1 MAEATDRPAVFTARA
16 DVDGDGQAE
25 VVLENAQMRL
35 VVAPADGGRLRDWTY
50 RPAPEQVYNLFR
62 ADSSDLVEDRG
73 GTQPRLVL
81 EGHTPEIRP
90 GLGPAAPAGLIDHFL
105 PLTARFRDFA
115 AGKGRD
121 LADLATGEFE
131 TDLYAMGDRWEL
143 WQQRQSGIRAGK
155 RLAPLTLTKKIS
167 LGPDGSDLAIHYR
180 IENRSERPMQV
191 YFAVEWTFALA
202 GTANK
207 GHGGQGYYEIDG
219 TREPGTEGFG
229 ARGGAPNVTAL
240 ALVDPQPGMTVRL
253 GWDRAALLWVC
264 PSPAGTHGPAV
275 RGACILPVWE
285 LRLAP
290 DDNWATGLWVALS
303 PSGPVAPLPP
313 GLAERI
319 ARPEWDDEAWKIGG
333 A

>member
-1 MAEATDRPAVFTARA
+1 MTEPTDRPAVFTAIS
-16 DVDGDGQAE
+16 DVDGDGQDE
-25 VVLENAQMRL
+25 VVLENGPMRL
-35 VVAPADGGRLRDWTY
+35 VLAPADGGRLREWIV
-50 RPAPEQVYNLFR
+50 RPAPGQAYNLFR
-62 ADSSDLVEDRG
+62 ADSSDSVEESG
-73 GTQPRLVL
+73 GTQLRLAL

-90 GLGPAAPAGLIDHFL
+90 GLGPSAPGGLIDHFL

-115 AGKGRD
+115 AGTSRD
-121 LADLATGEFE
+121 LADLATGAFE

-143 WQQRQSGIRAGK
+143 MQQRQSGIRAGK

-167 LGPDGSDLAIHYR
+167 LGPEGTDLAIHYR
-180 IENRSERPMQV
+180 VENRSERPMQV

-202 GTANK
+202 ATANK
-207 GHGGQGYYEIDG
+207 GHGGAGYYEIDG
-219 TREPGTEGFG
+219 MREPGAEGFG
-229 ARGGAPNVTAL
+229 ARGNAPTGTAL
-240 ALVDPQPGMTVRL
+240 ALVDPQPGLTVRL

-264 PSPAGTHGPAV
+264 PAPAGTHGDLV
-275 RGACILPVWE
+275 RGACVMPVWE
-285 LRLAP
+285 IRLAP
-290 DDNWATGLWVALS
+290 DDNWATGLWAALS